1 MVKKIRMLFNQ
12 NSTLDKLLVFP
23 IAPFELLPDR
33 LQDALDSFS
42 SPENKKSVK

>member
-12 NSTLDKLLVFP
+12 NPTFDKLLVFP
-23 IAPFELLPDR
+23 IPPFELLPDR

-42 SPENKKSVK
+42 SPETRSQ